1 LETSAR
7 IERRT
12 PPRIPELVDLAR
24 LIDEVIGTAGQL
36 AEKNKNLT
44 SPLIMRASA
53 LAIIKRY

>member
-1 LETSAR
+1 LSAR

-12 PPRIPELVDLAR
+12 PPQIPELVDLAR

-44 SPLIMRASA
+44 SPPIMRAST